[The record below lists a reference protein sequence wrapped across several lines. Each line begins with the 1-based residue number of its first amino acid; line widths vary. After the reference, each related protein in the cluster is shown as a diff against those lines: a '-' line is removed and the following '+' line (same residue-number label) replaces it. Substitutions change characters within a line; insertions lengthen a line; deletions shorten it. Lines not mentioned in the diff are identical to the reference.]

1 MKRRLRHRFI
11 KISLQQTS
19 DHRRCTFAYN
29 GIKSS
34 QPVWGVRGEMTER
47 WETGDFWP
55 AEAVADWTLRDVL
68 LLARRYLWWLILV
81 PFFGALGG
89 WIGSMLQTPVW
100 EARTQVLVTRSST
113 TGTDAELLQYVNLRD
128 LLYTYKDLLSEPW
141 VREELVRR
149 LGGEAISSKQVRV
162 TIPRQGLLLQIAT
175 RDADPLRAQQMADTL
190 VQILIEQHQAL
201 QEERYRTEE
210 ERLTRQIDEIRLRM
224 ESLQQALASAPEG
237 LDPVQQEQLQKE
249 LDLYRQ
255 LYLNLLDKR
264 ETIRLHRLYNV
275 PNVIQVRPAQLVP
288 DPVEPK
294 TMLNI
299 AMGGVVGL
307 FLVAGVIFLRESL
320 NQTVRSEEDLRRLH
334 VPLLATIVET
344 EPFSEGEG
352 PQVWLN
358 PQSPYAEAFRVLR
371 TNLEFLIASRDLR
384 LFLVTSPGPG
394 ERKTSLAANL
404 AAIFAQAEKRVLL
417 VDADFRRPR
426 VHRVFGLSNRVGF
439 STLFRHAD
447 LSLQQVFYRWKDSSL
462 YVMPSGRLPPH
473 PAEVLRSPRTAELL
487 QQMRSAFDLV
497 ILDVPPLMVADAMIL
512 ATHVDGVMLSVVLG
526 QTHRVA
532 LRKVLEPFRQTENT
546 LAPLLGLV
554 AFLPAGERAAHDG
567 YYTYY
572 TYYTYY
578 KQADTQTGD

>member
-288 DPVEPK
+288 DPVAPK

-512 ATHVDGVMLSVVLG
+512 AAHVDGVLMSVVLG

>member
-1 MKRRLRHRFI
+1 
-11 KISLQQTS
+11 
-19 DHRRCTFAYN
+19 
-29 GIKSS
+29 
-34 QPVWGVRGEMTER
+34 MTEQ
-47 WETGDFWP
+47 WEAGGFGVAD
-55 AEAVADWTLRDVL
+55 AVAEWTLRDVL
-68 LLARRYLWWLILV
+68 LLARRYLWWLILI

-141 VREELVRR
+141 VREELARR
-149 LGGEAISSKQVRV
+149 LGGEEISDKQVRV

-175 RDADPLRAQQMADTL
+175 RDTNPLRAQQMADTL

-210 ERLTRQIDEIRLRM
+210 ERLTRQIDEIRVRM
-224 ESLQQALASAPEG
+224 ESLQQALASAEV

-288 DPVEPK
+288 GPVAPK

-299 AMGGVVGL
+299 IMGGAVGL
-307 FLVAGVIFLRESL
+307 MLVAGVIFLRESL
-320 NQTVRSEEDLRRLH
+320 NQAVRSEEDLRRLH
-334 VPLLATIVET
+334 VPLLATIMET
-344 EPFSEGEG
+344 EAFSEGEG

-371 TNLEFLIASRDLR
+371 TNLEFLIVSRDLKV
-384 LFLVTSPGPG
+384 LLITSPGPG

-439 STLFRHAD
+439 STLFRHTD
-447 LSLQQVFYRWKDSSL
+447 LALQQVFYQWKDSSL

-473 PAEVLRSPRTAELL
+473 PAEVLRSPRVVDLL
-487 QQMRSAFDLV
+487 QQMRSMFDLV

-512 ATHVDGVMLSVVLG
+512 ATHVDGVIMSVVLG

-532 LRKVLEPFRQTENT
+532 LRKVLEPFRQPENT

-554 AFLPAGERAAHDG
+554 AFLPAGERAAYDG

-578 KQADTQTGD
+578 KQADTKAGD

>member
-1 MKRRLRHRFI
+1 
-11 KISLQQTS
+11 
-19 DHRRCTFAYN
+19 
-29 GIKSS
+29 
-34 QPVWGVRGEMTER
+34 MTER

-55 AEAVADWTLRDVL
+55 AEAVADWTLRDLL

>member
-1 MKRRLRHRFI
+1 MKRQLRRRFI
-11 KISLQQTS
+11 KISLQTS
-19 DHRRCTFAYN
+19 DHRHCTFAYN

-175 RDADPLRAQQMADTL
+175 RDADPLRAQKMADTL

-288 DPVEPK
+288 DPVAPK

-299 AMGGVVGL
+299 ALGGVVGL

-497 ILDVPPLMVADAMIL
+497 ILDVPPLVVADAMIL
-512 ATHVDGVMLSVVLG
+512 AAHVDGVLMSVVLG

-532 LRKVLEPFRQTENT
+532 LRKVLEPFRQAENT